1 VWTFESWAW
10 CRGLSKSAI
19 IIYDNMSNSKYN
31 WETKL
36 PKMIELYTTGISIPE
51 IYKQI
56 QDDDQGFTPG
66 YDQAPREKHT
76 ITDIYKA

>member
-1 VWTFESWAW
+1 LRARPGAAACPNLPLTYN
-10 CRGLSKSAI
+10 I
-19 IIYDNMSNSKYN
+19 DDNMSNSKYD

-36 PKMIELYTTGISIPE
+36 PKMIELYKTGISIPE

-66 YDQAPREKHT
+66 YHQSPLKKGT
-76 ITDIYKA
+76 NY